1 MDKLSDLVLN
11 RTNIGIIVVDR
22 ELKIVYLNK
31 WLQDYAGINADN
43 IIGQI
48 LTDIMPIFH
57 KSYYQQ
63 LVANAFFKG
72 QSMFCSGA
80 IHTSFIIP
88 HNHLVEA
95 TVRQN
100 MFIEPIQFG
109 QETYL
114 LLQIKDTSS
123 QHKQIQLL
131 KNEIAERKRIE
142 AVLRASEEEMKE
154 LRDKAL
160 AASKAKTEF
169 LAIMSHEIR
178 TPMNAIIGMADL
190 LVETPLDTEQSEYV
204 EILKYSSLNLL
215 QTINDILDVSKIE
228 AGKLETNKLKF
239 NLQLLLDELVSF
251 YTFQAEQKGLQFL
264 YKQANVPVVVEGDS
278 VHIKQAIS
286 NLLSN
291 AIKFT
296 EHGHVSLEILS
307 TELDNQRI
315 KLEFWIK
322 DTGIGV
328 AKDKMQDI
336 FEPFSQAD
344 SSTTRK
350 FGGTG
355 LGLAIVKRLVE
366 SMGGIIT
373 IENNDGHGSI
383 FKGYILLDVIN
394 E

>member
-11 RTNIGIIVVDR
+11 KANIGIIVVDR

-31 WLQDYAGINADN
+31 WLQDYAGINTDD
-43 IIGQI
+43 IIGQ
-48 LTDIMPIFH
+48 LVTEIMPIFH

-63 LVANAFFKG
+63 LVANAFLKG

-80 IHTSFIIP
+80 IHTNFIR
-88 HNHLVEA
+88 HQNHLVEA
-95 TVRQN
+95 TARQN
-100 MFIEPIQFG
+100 MLIEPIQFG
-109 QETYL
+109 EETYL

-142 AVLRASEEEMKE
+142 AILRASEEEMKE
-154 LRDKAL
+154 LRDRAL

-169 LAIMSHEIR
+169 MAVMSHEIR

-190 LVETPLDTEQSEYV
+190 LADTPLDTEQSEYV

-228 AGKLETNKLKF
+228 AGKLENNKFEF

-264 YKQANVPVVVEGDS
+264 YKQANVPAVVEGDS

-296 EHGHVSLEILS
+296 EQGYVSLEIRC
-307 TELDNQRI
+307 TEQDERQI

-328 AKDKMQDI
+328 AEDKMNYI

-355 LGLAIVKRLVE
+355 LGLAIVKRLIE
-366 SMGGIIT
+366 SMGGVVAM
-373 IENNDGHGSI
+373 ENNDGQGAI
-383 FKGYILLDVIN
+383 FKGHIILDAII